1 MDINQFRKRLMQELL
16 AKHAKFFAADK
27 KATNKVFQGIGYQ
40 ADGSACVCDTII
52 LLRIKD
58 VSPFSEPHTLHA
70 ITGAEIEG
78 TYPNEQAVDNLLY
91 WTSENQITLET
102 FAQVEAA
109 TQCAKVMRMVVKE
122 LKTADKIVNLVLLRE
137 KAFLQLSDQG
147 VELKVSIGE
156 LVKDQDETWSF
167 NADYLYYAL
176 DVFKSAGST
185 RVVIKLRH
193 RNDSIV
199 YSDEENG
206 IDVLILPVRTN
217 AEVRDGCS

>member
-1 MDINQFRKRLMQELL
+1 MQELL
-16 AKHAKFFAADK
+16 AKHAKFFA
-27 KATNKVFQGIGYQ
+27 
-40 ADGSACVCDTII
+40 
-52 LLRIKD
+52 
-58 VSPFSEPHTLHA
+58 
-70 ITGAEIEG
+70 
-78 TYPNEQAVDNLLY
+78 
-91 WTSENQITLET
+91 
-102 FAQVEAA
+102 
-109 TQCAKVMRMVVKE
+109 
-122 LKTADKIVNLVLLRE
+122 ADKIVNLVLLRE